1 MPRLTL
7 QQQLVRG
14 LDRLGFVRSRNRVS
28 RKYVV
33 FDDHRMPA
41 LATGTPGVRYLYVG
55 KAGALRRGS
64 TIALSV
70 PDDRLKLAAL
80 NAGLPE
86 AVL

>member
-14 LDRLGFVRSRNRVS
+14 LERLAFVRSQNRVS
-28 RKYVV
+28 QKYVIFV
-33 FDDHRMPA
+33 DHRA
-41 LATGTPGVRYLYVG
+41 DSTRYLYVG
-55 KAGALRRGS
+55 RAGALRRGY

-86 AVL
+86 TRG